1 MNIKYIFLLIITILG
16 LQGLIMFNTEYTPH
30 YTKLSIERS
39 FFPENSNYVSTG
51 NSSFSNED
59 LKGAHTLIFF
69 GYTNCP
75 DYCPDTLM
83 KIRQVFKKLE
93 NNGIER
99 DIRMLFISVDTSD
112 DLLKIKKYVEYFD
125 SSFQGLAT
133 KDSELKELAKRV
145 GVYYKEISMDG
156 SVKFFDHT
164 SAIFITNKNANLIGL
179 YTPPVNINNIFED
192 IVNSFY

>member
-30 YTKLSIERS
+30 YTKLSTERS

>member
-1 MNIKYIFLLIITILG
+1 MNIKYVFLLIITILG
-16 LQGLIMFNTEYTPH
+16 IQALIMLNTEYTPH
-30 YTKLSIERS
+30 YTKLSTERS
-39 FFPENSNYVSTG
+39 FFPENSDYISTG

-59 LKGAHTLIFF
+59 LEGAHTLIFF

-93 NNGIER
+93 NSGIER

-112 DLLKIKKYVEYFD
+112 DLSKIKKYVEYFD
-125 SSFQGLAT
+125 SRFEGLAT
-133 KDSELKELAKRV
+133 KDRELEELAKRV
-145 GVYYKEISMDG
+145 GVYYKEISVDG
-156 SVKFFDHT
+156 DVKFFDHT

>member
-16 LQGLIMFNTEYTPH
+16 IQGLIMFNTEYTPH
-30 YTKLSIERS
+30 YTKLSTERS

-179 YTPPVNINNIFED
+179 YTPPVNIDNIFED

>member
-16 LQGLIMFNTEYTPH
+16 IQGLIMFNTEYTPH

>member
-30 YTKLSIERS
+30 YTKLSTERS
-39 FFPENSNYVSTG
+39 FFPENSDYVSTG

-179 YTPPVNINNIFED
+179 YTPPVNTNNIFED

>member
-30 YTKLSIERS
+30 YTKLSTERS
-39 FFPENSNYVSTG
+39 FFPENSDYVSTG

>member
-16 LQGLIMFNTEYTPH
+16 IQGLIMFNTEYTPH
-30 YTKLSIERS
+30 YTKLSTERS
-39 FFPENSNYVSTG
+39 FFPENSDYVSTG

-99 DIRMLFISVDTSD
+99 NIRMLFISVDTSD

-145 GVYYKEISMDG
+145 GVYYKEISTDG

-179 YTPPVNINNIFED
+179 YTPPVNIDNIFED

>member
-30 YTKLSIERS
+30 YTKLSTERS

-179 YTPPVNINNIFED
+179 YTPPVNIDNIFED

>member
-1 MNIKYIFLLIITILG
+1 MRIKYVFVLIIIILG
-16 LQGLIMFNTEYTPH
+16 IQGLINLNTAYTPH
-30 YTKLSIERS
+30 YTKLSTEQA
-39 FFPENSNYVSTG
+39 FFPDESNYIST
-51 NSSFSNED
+51 NNTNFNNES
-59 LKGAHTLIFF
+59 LNGAYTLAFF

-93 NNGIER
+93 YAKNKK
-99 DIRMLFISVDTSD
+99 DINMLFISIDTSD
-112 DLLKIKKYVEYFD
+112 DVTKIKKYVEYFD
-125 SSFQGLAT
+125 KSFVGIAT
-133 KDSELKELAKRV
+133 RDTELKELTKRV

-156 SVKFFDHT
+156 DVKFFDHT

>member
-16 LQGLIMFNTEYTPH
+16 IQGLIMFNTEYTPH
-30 YTKLSIERS
+30 YTKLSTERS

-99 DIRMLFISVDTSD
+99 NIRMLFISVDTSD

>member
-30 YTKLSIERS
+30 YTKLSTERS
-39 FFPENSNYVSTG
+39 FFPENSDYVSTG

-179 YTPPVNINNIFED
+179 YTPPVNIDNIFED

>member
-16 LQGLIMFNTEYTPH
+16 IQGLIMFNTEYTPH
-30 YTKLSIERS
+30 YTKLSTERS
-39 FFPENSNYVSTG
+39 FFPENSDYVSTG